1 MVASSG
7 LTWATYILSQS
18 TTKETAC
25 AIFYEEKVVY
35 GRGNWMDA
43 LIGLWIA
50 RPSLS
55 SLTTPLGHHVLC
67 QLSERIDIRDLHS
80 QSACYAYGLLF
91 TS

>member
-1 MVASSG
+1 
-7 LTWATYILSQS
+7 
-18 TTKETAC
+18 
-25 AIFYEEKVVY
+25 
-35 GRGNWMDA
+35 MDA

-55 SLTTPLGHHVLC
+55 SPTIPLGHHVQC

-80 QSACYAYGLLF
+80 QFAYYACGLLF